1 MVESIIQTMEEK
13 SKMDEQEKFL
23 DVQVVANNPSLYTIV
38 WRGGPGRV
46 PVELQGFWS
55 KRTGLYAIHCYNE
68 KKG

>member
-1 MVESIIQTMEEK
+1 MAVSIIQTTEEKGSMEENK
-13 SKMDEQEKFL
+13 KYL
-23 DVQVVANNPSLYTIV
+23 DVQVVAENPSLYTIV

-46 PVELQGFWS
+46 PVELQGYWS

>member
-1 MVESIIQTMEEK
+1 MEERN
-13 SKMDEQEKFL
+13 KMDEQKKFL
-23 DVQVVANNPSLYTIV
+23 DLQVVANNPSLYTVV